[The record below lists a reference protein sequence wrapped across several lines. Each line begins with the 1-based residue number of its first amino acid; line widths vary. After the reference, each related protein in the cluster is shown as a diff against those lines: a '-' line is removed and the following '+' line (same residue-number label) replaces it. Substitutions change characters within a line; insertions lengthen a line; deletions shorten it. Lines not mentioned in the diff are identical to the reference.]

1 MNQELMLRHALEMAI
16 MLPAAFMAFLPVR
29 RHLKLGLLR
38 TFLATGILL
47 ILLISLGAAAC
58 VQFQVGTSFC
68 SSASLAVMHG
78 DLFPSGGSE
87 LSEKTVLFP
96 ERCHAVRVF
105 YVILRLS
112 YRSSGT

>member
-47 ILLISLGAAAC
+47 ILLIFLGAAAC
-58 VQFQVGTSFC
+58 VQFQVGTSFVLLPLLLLC
-68 SSASLAVMHG
+68 MVFPNFMAKPDGPKDADDHG
-78 DLFPSGGSE
+78 VE
-87 LSEKTVLFP
+87 
-96 ERCHAVRVF
+96 
-105 YVILRLS
+105 
-112 YRSSGT
+112 